1 MSTATAI
8 APEPIPHSRRGG
20 LASIKTMFGQKKRHT
35 IAQMPSAQDS
45 SAVSPL
51 EGDSP
56 TAASLQEQQQ
66 QQQTSVSGLFTNQ
79 KRALEKA
86 AEKERK
92 EQAKQTF
99 QLSTIDD
106 HGVFRPPTPMEKP
119 YREHFIDSDADYFD
133 MIINTPPER
142 VKMFLS
148 AEKTI
153 SPYMFSEP
161 RSAKNKRHTLGSY
174 GSQQPK
180 SWLRGESVTAPMSPP
195 SFASL
200 ATPPEDLDVVQ
211 VTVATQDSAAL
222 EEALSSS
229 INSLLDSSAQEMP
242 DLMEDYGSESS
253 SSVPSPT
260 ASTSVSPRSST
271 SSLTKDS
278 AIQQENTKRIRQQLF
293 GEEVTV
299 PF

>member
-1 MSTATAI
+1 MSTVTAI
-8 APEPIPHSRRGG
+8 APEPIPQTRRGG
-20 LASIKTMFGQKKRHT
+20 LASIKTMFGSKKRHT
-35 IAQMPSAQDS
+35 IAQMPTAEDS
-45 SAVSPL
+45 SAVSTP

-56 TAASLQEQQQ
+56 TAASQQQ
-66 QQQTSVSGLFTNQ
+66 QASVSTLFTNQ
-79 KRALEKA
+79 KRSVEKA

-148 AEKTI
+148 AEKSI

-161 RSAKNKRHTLGSY
+161 RSAKNKRHTVGSF
-174 GSQQPK
+174 GSW
-180 SWLRGESVTAPMSPP
+180 SRSEYVTTAAHTRSPP
-195 SFASL
+195 AI
-200 ATPPEDLDVVQ
+200 PPKDLDVVQ
-211 VTVATQDSAAL
+211 VTVATQDSTAL

-229 INSLLDSSAQEMP
+229 INSLLDSSSQEVP
-242 DLMEDYGSESS
+242 ELVEDSGSESS
-253 SSVPSPT
+253 TPAPSPT
-260 ASTSVSPRSST
+260 SSANVSPRSST

-278 AIQQENTKRIRQQLF
+278 VSQQENTKRIRQQLF
-293 GEEVTV
+293 GEELTI